1 MDVHVFLFS
10 DMLLLCKNLTKVKG
24 DKGNSGSTGHHYG
37 PATGSANPYGPGTD
51 AKVKVIRQ
59 PYVID
64 RLVVVD
70 ISKDAHSGSQGRLI
84 VVMYHCNFGTYYNHH
99 LNNILMQF
107 RARWFGVGISER
119 IFNCICSVHAS

>member
-70 ISKDAHSGSQGRLI
+70 ISKDAHSGSQGRLKDI
-84 VVMYHCNFGTYYNHH
+84 VKYHLYKYFVTYYNHH
-99 LNNILMQF
+99 PNNISMQF
-107 RARWFGVGISER
+107 RTGWFSVGISE
-119 IFNCICSVHAS
+119 

>member
-24 DKGNSGSTGHHYG
+24 DNMTKGHHYG

-70 ISKDAHSGSQGRLI
+70 ITKEGHSGSQGIYDTSYSYIDHQRSLI
-84 VVMYHCNFGTYYNHH
+84 KSNLH
-99 LNNILMQF
+99 LLFFNNL
-107 RARWFGVGISER
+107 
-119 IFNCICSVHAS
+119 

>member
-1 MDVHVFLFS
+1 MILANLRNVLKIIGYHKKNDKLYFQMDVHVFLFS

-84 VVMYHCNFGTYYNHH
+84 VVMYHCKTWQP
-99 LNNILMQF
+99 ILL
-107 RARWFGVGISER
+107 
-119 IFNCICSVHAS
+119 

>member
-70 ISKDAHSGSQGRLI
+70 ISKDAHSGSQGRLEAI
-84 VVMYHCNFGTYYNHH
+84 VRYHCKTFFH
-99 LNNILMQF
+99 ILY
-107 RARWFGVGISER
+107 IS
-119 IFNCICSVHAS
+119 S

>member
-84 VVMYHCNFGTYYNHH
+84 VVMYHCKTWQP
-99 LNNILMQF
+99 ILF
-107 RARWFGVGISER
+107 WDIL
-119 IFNCICSVHAS
+119 

>member
-24 DKGNSGSTGHHYG
+24 DKGSSGGTGHHYG

-70 ISKDAHSGSQGRLI
+70 ISKEGHSSSQG
-84 VVMYHCNFGTYYNHH
+84 T
-99 LNNILMQF
+99 
-107 RARWFGVGISER
+107 
-119 IFNCICSVHAS
+119 

>member
-10 DMLLLCKNLTKVKG
+10 DMLLLCKNLTKAKG
-24 DKGNSGSTGHHYG
+24 DKGTSANFG
-37 PATGSANPYGPGTD
+37 PAPGSDQKTD

-70 ISKDAHSGSQGRLI
+70 ISKEGHSGSQG
-84 VVMYHCNFGTYYNHH
+84 T
-99 LNNILMQF
+99 
-107 RARWFGVGISER
+107 
-119 IFNCICSVHAS
+119 

>member
-24 DKGNSGSTGHHYG
+24 DKGSSGGTGHHYG

-70 ISKDAHSGSQGRLI
+70 ITKEGHSGSQGIDDRSYSYMKVIINETLI
-84 VVMYHCNFGTYYNHH
+84 KSYRYLFIFLNH
-99 LNNILMQF
+99 
-107 RARWFGVGISER
+107 S
-119 IFNCICSVHAS
+119 